1 MIFAKPGFL
10 FLLLLLIPIIIWYV
24 WKRNSHTAKLQMSTC
39 EPFVGS
45 KKTYKYYLLHVPF
58 ALKMIGLAFLIIVL
72 ARPQASNEWDNK
84 TVEGIDI
91 MMTMDISTSM
101 LAQDLKPNRITASK
115 DVAIDFVKQRKND
128 NIGLVVFS
136 GAACTICPLT
146 TDKNALSDLIASVDT
161 GMVQANGTAI
171 GIGIATA
178 VNRIKDSKA
187 KSKVI
192 ILLTDGSDTGGSID
206 PMTGAELA
214 KSFGVRVYTIGVG
227 TNGMA
232 PTPVWDQATNKMIMV
247 MAPVEIDEETLKKI
261 ASRTDGKFFRATS
274 TDELKGIYSTID
286 KLEKSKVSVSNF
298 SRRKEL
304 YLPFA
309 IGAMAA
315 LFLSLIISTLV
326 LRRNP

>member
-10 FLLLLLIPIIIWYV
+10 FLLLLLIPLIAWYI
-24 WKRNSHTAKLQMSTC
+24 WKRKTLTSKIVMSTID
-39 EPFVGS
+39 PFMGAR
-45 KKTYKYYLLHVPF
+45 KTYKYYLLHVPF
-58 ALKMIGLAFLIIVL
+58 ALKMVALAFIIIVL

-101 LAQDLKPNRITASK
+101 LAQDLKPDRLVSSK
-115 DVAIDFVKQRKND
+115 NVAIEFVKQRKND

-146 TDKNALSDLIASVDT
+146 TDKNSLSNLIASIDT

-171 GIGIATA
+171 GIGLATA
-178 VNRIKDSKA
+178 VNRLKDSKS

-192 ILLTDGSDTGGSID
+192 IMLTDGSDTGASID
-206 PMTGAELA
+206 PLTGAELA
-214 KSFGVRVYTIGVG
+214 KSFGIRVYTIGVG
-227 TNGMA
+227 SNGMA
-232 PTPVWDQATNKMIMV
+232 PTPVWDRATNKSIMV
-247 MAPVEIDEETLKKI
+247 MAPVEIDEETLKAI
-261 ASRTDGKFFRATS
+261 ASKTEGKYFRATS
-274 TDELKGIYSTID
+274 TDELKSVYEAID
-286 KLEKSKVSVSNF
+286 KLEKSKISVSNF
-298 SRRKEL
+298 SHRKEL

-309 IGAMAA
+309 TIALCS
-315 LFLSLIISTLV
+315 LFLSLIISTII